1 MAQDL
6 DKRYPLDTQMQSLWL
21 PAIRAQLALDR
32 NDPREAITDLQ
43 GVQPPAEFGIIN
55 FTLNPSCLYPT
66 YIKGQAHL
74 AFGQGTEA
82 AAEFLKI
89 RDHSGMVWN
98 CSTGA
103 LAHIGIARANAL
115 QAKKKKGAEADAA
128 RVRALAGYRGFLELW
143 KSADSDIPILK
154 AAKAEN
160 AKLF

>member
-1 MAQDL
+1 MVQCEWL
-6 DKRYPLDTQMQSLWL
+6 QSISCDNSLRVSTTPW
-21 PAIRAQLALDR
+21 P
-32 NDPREAITDLQ
+32 EITL
-43 GVQPPAEFGIIN
+43 
-55 FTLNPSCLYPT
+55 T

-115 QAKKKKGAEADAA
+115 QAKKKKGAETDAA
-128 RVRALAGYRGFLELW
+128 RVRALAAYRGFLELW
-143 KSADSDIPILK
+143 KSADSDIPIFK